1 MQSVDMTIN
10 VVRSNSAH
18 GEVYSMQPY
27 VINSVS
33 DLQLF
38 GGFIFGYPVFLR
50 DLYIDV
56 AIYILISTI
65 CPFI

>member
-1 MQSVDMTIN
+1 MQSVYMTIN

-27 VINSVS
+27 VINPVR

-38 GGFIFGYPVFLR
+38 DGFIFGYLVFLR

-56 AIYILISTI
+56 AIYILILTI